1 MIHLLPMPIMQAL
14 ARAAPMPRLEMC
26 EASVKAACPFVS
38 TWPLDDVALDMPMAT
53 VMMYHQHTY
62 QHMCPSE
69 DFGAVEWVRLV
80 FENGVPVMV
89 AIWVMMIL
97 AIFGSNRV

>member
-1 MIHLLPMPIMQAL
+1 MIHLLPMPVMQAL

-38 TWPLDDVALDMPMAT
+38 AWPLDDVALDVPMAT
-53 VMMYHQHTY
+53 VMMYEHMH

-89 AIWVMMIL
+89 AIWITMIL
-97 AIFGSNRV
+97 AIFGSNRM

>member
-1 MIHLLPMPIMQAL
+1 
-14 ARAAPMPRLEMC
+14 
-26 EASVKAACPFVS
+26 
-38 TWPLDDVALDMPMAT
+38 
-53 VMMYHQHTY
+53 
-62 QHMCPSE
+62 CPSE

-89 AIWVMMIL
+89 AIWVVMIL

>member
-14 ARAAPMPRLEMC
+14 SRAAPMPRLETC

-38 TWPLDDVALDMPMAT
+38 AWTLDDVGLDMPMAT
-53 VMMYHQHTY
+53 VMMYHQYTY

-89 AIWVMMIL
+89 AIWVMMIF
-97 AIFGSNRV
+97 AIFGSNRM